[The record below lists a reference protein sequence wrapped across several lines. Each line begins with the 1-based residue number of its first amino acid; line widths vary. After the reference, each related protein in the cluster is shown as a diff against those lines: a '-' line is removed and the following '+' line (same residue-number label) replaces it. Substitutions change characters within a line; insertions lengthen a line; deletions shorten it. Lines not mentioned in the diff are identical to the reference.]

1 VRTVERVRQR
11 FAEHGLEAALRRKPQ
26 DRPSRP
32 RTLDGA
38 AEARLIALACS
49 APPEGRKEWTMQLLA
64 GRLVELRVV
73 DAVSGETVR
82 RCLKKSRPAS
92 LAGR

>member
-1 VRTVERVRQR
+1 
-11 FAEHGLEAALRRKPQ
+11 
-26 DRPSRP
+26 
-32 RTLDGA
+32 
-38 AEARLIALACS
+38 
-49 APPEGRKEWTMQLLA
+49 MQLLA